1 MRGLLPFLAHRLF
14 RALIALWLVSTVVFV
29 VMRLSGDPVPL
40 LLPPDAP
47 TSEIMRVRRDLGL
60 DRPLPVQYGVFLGNI
75 LRGDFGRSIH
85 FREPAFTVV
94 RGYLA
99 ATLELGLTAFVLATL
114 IALPIGLLS
123 AMKRNSL
130 LDHAAM
136 GVALVGQSAPTFFMG
151 ILFIL
156 LLSLK
161 ADLFPTSGRG
171 DWKHLVLPAL
181 TLGAFT
187 MASIARLTRSAVLEV
202 LGADYIRTA
211 RAKGVAEVFVVAK
224 HTLKNAAIPIVTIT
238 GLQFGT
244 LLGGA
249 VVTETVFS
257 WPGIGRLA
265 VQSIYNRDYPVVQCT
280 VFLAAVMFIV
290 IVLVPMTVLRGAV
303 FAPARLAMK
312 HEEEHAER
320 VKRGDENADPL
331 CNGPGSGT
339 VGEGFVRPAPH
350 VGLAAQSAP
359 FGDRQ
364 DEFNSGL
371 VREPVHF
378 RDLIPFGAPTFRRC
392 AERHPTGAIR
402 TEQPELVGVAPK
414 TIPHL
419 CAPLLL
425 EAERLRCP
433 RYEVCAQFRR
443 STQQLDPVSRN
454 NSCSSKGMRRRTMRS
469 RRSRRPTR

>member
-1 MRGLLPFLAHRLF
+1 MRGLLPFLAQRLF

-47 TSEIMRVRRDLGL
+47 TSEMERVRRELGL
-60 DRPLPVQYGVFLGNI
+60 DRPLPVQYVMFLGNT
-75 LRGDFGRSIH
+75 LRLDFGRSLH

-94 RGYLA
+94 RGYIL
-99 ATLELGLTAFVLATL
+99 ATLELGLTAFVLA
-114 IALPIGLLS
+114 AAVAVPIGLLS

-136 GVALVGQSAPTFFMG
+136 GLALIGQSAPTFFLG

-156 LLSLK
+156 LLALK

-171 DWKHLVLPAL
+171 GWLHLVLPAL

-202 LGADYIRTA
+202 LRADYIRTA
-211 RAKGVAEVFVVAK
+211 RAKGLGEVVVVAK
-224 HTLKNAAIPIVTIT
+224 HTLRNAAIPILTIT
-238 GLQFGT
+238 ALQFGT

-290 IVLVPMTVLRGAV
+290 INFAV
-303 FAPARLAMK
+303 
-312 HEEEHAER
+312 
-320 VKRGDENADPL
+320 
-331 CNGPGSGT
+331 
-339 VGEGFVRPAPH
+339 
-350 VGLAAQSAP
+350 
-359 FGDRQ
+359 
-364 DEFNSGL
+364 
-371 VREPVHF
+371 
-378 RDLIPFGAPTFRRC
+378 DL
-392 AERHPTGAIR
+392 
-402 TEQPELVGVAPK
+402 LYGV
-414 TIPHL
+414 
-419 CAPLLL
+419 
-425 EAERLRCP
+425 
-433 RYEVCAQFRR
+433 
-443 STQQLDPVSRN
+443 LDPRARA
-454 NSCSSKGMRRRTMRS
+454 G
-469 RRSRRPTR
+469 